1 MSQPLVSV
9 LVPIY
14 NVEKYIERCARSI
27 FEQAY
32 ENLEIIFVN
41 DCTPDNSVGVL
52 RKVLAEYP
60 NRIAQTQIINHE
72 KNLGLAGARLTGLK
86 TSTGKYIQNI
96 DSDDYIDKNM
106 ISDMVALAEQENAD
120 ITICDFMY
128 VYDSNTHFHKQVN
141 PPLDNL
147 ICLKKVLLGDV
158 HSSLWN
164 KLIKRNLF
172 VYNEIHSEIGL
183 NVRED
188 FSVMYKLLYKAERL
202 SYIPD
207 PLYFYSQE
215 NAGSYIRG
223 GYNRNSMVSS
233 ISLIENMQQFEL
245 VNNLPQD
252 IKQLFHFM
260 YTKLFCEYLLCS
272 PMLNNQREFY
282 NLVKEYGLRC
292 YLGNPMLPIYY
303 QAVGAFYKLR
313 LKAIAYVVRVCYQTA
328 HRVFMERKLIP
339 SLYQHRINKS

>member
-60 NRIAQTQIINHE
+60 NRIAQTQIINQE

-128 VYDSNTHFHKQVN
+128 VYTNKKEHIYVN
-141 PPLDNL
+141 PPLDPL
-147 ICLKKVLLGDV
+147 SCLECVLVGIV
-158 HSSLWN
+158 HSSVCN
-164 KLIKRNLF
+164 KLIRRDLF
-172 VYNEIHSEIGL
+172 INNRIHQFVGL
-183 NVRED
+183 DLRED
-188 FSVMYKLLYKAERL
+188 FSVLYKLVYYCKRIAYLPKAYYYYRQNASSMVNNYNEKSGKSGLLLIDDLSHFIEKERL
-202 SYIPD
+202 GEIDSR
-207 PLYFYSQE
+207 LKE
-215 NAGSYIRG
+215 
-223 GYNRNSMVSS
+223 MVNYKIVS
-233 ISLIENMQQFEL
+233 IL
-245 VNNLPQD
+245 
-252 IKQLFHFM
+252 
-260 YTKLFCEYLLCS
+260 CEYLLLSQERQYLQEYIELVRAFKLRYYCLNPIL
-272 PMLNNQREFY
+272 PMHYKLT
-282 NLVKEYGLRC
+282 G
-292 YLGNPMLPIYY
+292 I
-303 QAVGAFYKLR
+303 FYKIRLR
-313 LKAIAYVVRVCYQTA
+313 NLASVIRV
-328 HRVFMERKLIP
+328 
-339 SLYQHRINKS
+339 LYKNCK

>member
-128 VYDSNTHFHKQVN
+128 VYTNKKEHIYVN
-141 PPLDNL
+141 PPLDPL
-147 ICLKKVLLGDV
+147 SCLECVLVGIV
-158 HSSLWN
+158 HSSVCN
-164 KLIKRNLF
+164 KLIRRDLF
-172 VYNEIHSEIGL
+172 INNRIHQFVGL
-183 NVRED
+183 DLRED
-188 FSVMYKLLYKAERL
+188 FSVLYKLVYYCKRIAYLPKAYYYYRQNASSVVNNYNEKSGKSGLLLIDDLSHFIEKERL
-202 SYIPD
+202 GEIDSR
-207 PLYFYSQE
+207 LKE
-215 NAGSYIRG
+215 
-223 GYNRNSMVSS
+223 MVNYKIVS
-233 ISLIENMQQFEL
+233 IL
-245 VNNLPQD
+245 
-252 IKQLFHFM
+252 
-260 YTKLFCEYLLCS
+260 CEYLLLSQERQYLQEYIELVRAFKLRYYCLNPIL
-272 PMLNNQREFY
+272 PMHYKLT
-282 NLVKEYGLRC
+282 G
-292 YLGNPMLPIYY
+292 I
-303 QAVGAFYKLR
+303 FYKIRLR
-313 LKAIAYVVRVCYQTA
+313 NLASVIRV
-328 HRVFMERKLIP
+328 
-339 SLYQHRINKS
+339 LYKNCK

>member
-128 VYDSNTHFHKQVN
+128 VYTNKKEHIYVN
-141 PPLDNL
+141 PPLDPL
-147 ICLKKVLLGDV
+147 SCLECVLVGIV
-158 HSSLWN
+158 HSSVCN
-164 KLIKRNLF
+164 KLIRRDLF
-172 VYNEIHSEIGL
+172 INNRIHQFVGL
-183 NVRED
+183 DLRED
-188 FSVMYKLLYKAERL
+188 FSVLYKLVYYCKRIAYLPKAYYYYRQNASSMVNNYNEKSGKSGLLLIDDLNHFIEKERL
-202 SYIPD
+202 GEIDSR
-207 PLYFYSQE
+207 LKE
-215 NAGSYIRG
+215 
-223 GYNRNSMVSS
+223 MVNYKIVS
-233 ISLIENMQQFEL
+233 IL
-245 VNNLPQD
+245 
-252 IKQLFHFM
+252 
-260 YTKLFCEYLLCS
+260 CEYLLLSQERQYLQEYIELVRAFKLRYYCLNPIL
-272 PMLNNQREFY
+272 PMHYKLT
-282 NLVKEYGLRC
+282 G
-292 YLGNPMLPIYY
+292 I
-303 QAVGAFYKLR
+303 FYKIRLR
-313 LKAIAYVVRVCYQTA
+313 NLASVIRV
-328 HRVFMERKLIP
+328 
-339 SLYQHRINKS
+339 LYKNCK

>member
-128 VYDSNTHFHKQVN
+128 VYTNKKEHIYVN
-141 PPLDNL
+141 PPLDPL
-147 ICLKKVLLGDV
+147 SCLECVLVGIV
-158 HSSLWN
+158 HSSVCN
-164 KLIKRNLF
+164 KLIRRDLF
-172 VYNEIHSEIGL
+172 INNRIHQFVGL
-183 NVRED
+183 DLRED
-188 FSVMYKLLYKAERL
+188 FSVLYKLVYYCKRIAYLPKAYYYYRQNASSMVNNYNEKSGKSGLLLIDDLSHFIEKERL
-202 SYIPD
+202 GEIDSR
-207 PLYFYSQE
+207 LKE
-215 NAGSYIRG
+215 
-223 GYNRNSMVSS
+223 MVNYKIVS
-233 ISLIENMQQFEL
+233 IL
-245 VNNLPQD
+245 
-252 IKQLFHFM
+252 
-260 YTKLFCEYLLCS
+260 CEYLLLSQERQYLQEYIELVRAFKLRYYCLNPIL
-272 PMLNNQREFY
+272 PMHYKLT
-282 NLVKEYGLRC
+282 G
-292 YLGNPMLPIYY
+292 I
-303 QAVGAFYKLR
+303 FYKIRLR
-313 LKAIAYVVRVCYQTA
+313 NLASVIRV
-328 HRVFMERKLIP
+328 
-339 SLYQHRINKS
+339 LYKNCK

>member
-60 NRIAQTQIINHE
+60 KRIAQTQIINHE

-106 ISDMVALAEQENAD
+106 ISEMVALAEQEKAD

-128 VYDSNTHFHKQVN
+128 VYTNKKEHIYVN
-141 PPLDNL
+141 PPLDPL
-147 ICLKKVLLGDV
+147 SCLECVLVGIV
-158 HSSLWN
+158 HSSVCN
-164 KLIKRNLF
+164 KLIRRDLF
-172 VYNEIHSEIGL
+172 INNRIHQFVGL
-183 NVRED
+183 DLRED
-188 FSVMYKLLYKAERL
+188 FSVLYKLVYYCKRIAYLPKAYYYYRQNASSMVNNYNEKSGKSGLLLIDDLSHFIEKERL
-202 SYIPD
+202 GEIDSR
-207 PLYFYSQE
+207 LKE
-215 NAGSYIRG
+215 
-223 GYNRNSMVSS
+223 MVNYKIVS
-233 ISLIENMQQFEL
+233 IL
-245 VNNLPQD
+245 
-252 IKQLFHFM
+252 
-260 YTKLFCEYLLCS
+260 CEYLLLSQERQYLQEYIELVRAFKLRYYCLNPIL
-272 PMLNNQREFY
+272 PMHYKLT
-282 NLVKEYGLRC
+282 G
-292 YLGNPMLPIYY
+292 I
-303 QAVGAFYKLR
+303 FYKIRLR
-313 LKAIAYVVRVCYQTA
+313 NLASVIRV
-328 HRVFMERKLIP
+328 
-339 SLYQHRINKS
+339 LYKNCK

>member
-106 ISDMVALAEQENAD
+106 ISEMVALAEQEKAD

-128 VYDSNTHFHKQVN
+128 VYTNKKEHIYVN
-141 PPLDNL
+141 PPLDPL
-147 ICLKKVLLGDV
+147 SCLECVLVGIV
-158 HSSLWN
+158 HSSVCN
-164 KLIKRNLF
+164 KLIRRDLF
-172 VYNEIHSEIGL
+172 INNRIHQFVGL
-183 NVRED
+183 DLRED
-188 FSVMYKLLYKAERL
+188 FSVLYKLVYYCKRIAYLPKAYYYYRQNASSMVNNYNEKSGKSGLLLIDDLSHFIEKERL
-202 SYIPD
+202 GEIDSR
-207 PLYFYSQE
+207 LKE
-215 NAGSYIRG
+215 
-223 GYNRNSMVSS
+223 MVNYKIVS
-233 ISLIENMQQFEL
+233 IL
-245 VNNLPQD
+245 
-252 IKQLFHFM
+252 
-260 YTKLFCEYLLCS
+260 CEYLLLSQERQYLQEYIELVRAFKLRYYC
-272 PMLNNQREFY
+272 LN
-282 NLVKEYGLRC
+282 
-292 YLGNPMLPIYY
+292 PILPIHYKLT
-303 QAVGAFYKLR
+303 GIFYKIRLR
-313 LKAIAYVVRVCYQTA
+313 NLASVIRV
-328 HRVFMERKLIP
+328 
-339 SLYQHRINKS
+339 LYKNCK

>member
-128 VYDSNTHFHKQVN
+128 VYTNKKEHIYVN
-141 PPLDNL
+141 PPLDPL
-147 ICLKKVLLGDV
+147 SCLECVLVGFV
-158 HSSLWN
+158 HSSVCN
-164 KLIKRNLF
+164 KLIRRDLF
-172 VYNEIHSEIGL
+172 INNRIHQFVGL
-183 NVRED
+183 DLRED
-188 FSVMYKLLYKAERL
+188 FSVLYKLVYYCKRIAYLPKAYYYYRQNASSMVNNYNEKSGKSGLLLIDDLSHFIEKERL
-202 SYIPD
+202 GEIDSR
-207 PLYFYSQE
+207 LKE
-215 NAGSYIRG
+215 
-223 GYNRNSMVSS
+223 MVNYKIVS
-233 ISLIENMQQFEL
+233 IL
-245 VNNLPQD
+245 
-252 IKQLFHFM
+252 
-260 YTKLFCEYLLCS
+260 CEYLLLSQERQYLQEYIELVRAFKLRYYCLNPIL
-272 PMLNNQREFY
+272 PMHYKLT
-282 NLVKEYGLRC
+282 G
-292 YLGNPMLPIYY
+292 I
-303 QAVGAFYKLR
+303 FYKIRLR
-313 LKAIAYVVRVCYQTA
+313 NLASVIRV
-328 HRVFMERKLIP
+328 
-339 SLYQHRINKS
+339 LYKNCK

>member
-128 VYDSNTHFHKQVN
+128 VYTNKKEHIYVN
-141 PPLDNL
+141 PPLDPL
-147 ICLKKVLLGDV
+147 SCLECVLVGIV
-158 HSSLWN
+158 HSSVCN
-164 KLIKRNLF
+164 KLISRDLF
-172 VYNEIHSEIGL
+172 INNRIHQFVGL
-183 NVRED
+183 DLRED
-188 FSVMYKLLYKAERL
+188 FSVLYKLVYYCKRIAYLPKAYYYYRQNASSMVNNYNEKSGKSGLLLIDDLSHFIEKERL
-202 SYIPD
+202 GEIDSR
-207 PLYFYSQE
+207 LKE
-215 NAGSYIRG
+215 
-223 GYNRNSMVSS
+223 MVNYKIVS
-233 ISLIENMQQFEL
+233 IL
-245 VNNLPQD
+245 
-252 IKQLFHFM
+252 
-260 YTKLFCEYLLCS
+260 CEYLLLSQERQYLQEYIELVRAFKLRYYCLNPIL
-272 PMLNNQREFY
+272 PMHYKLT
-282 NLVKEYGLRC
+282 G
-292 YLGNPMLPIYY
+292 I
-303 QAVGAFYKLR
+303 FYKIRLR
-313 LKAIAYVVRVCYQTA
+313 NLASVIRV
-328 HRVFMERKLIP
+328 
-339 SLYQHRINKS
+339 LYKNCK

>member
-128 VYDSNTHFHKQVN
+128 VYTNKKEHIYVN
-141 PPLDNL
+141 PPLDPL
-147 ICLKKVLLGDV
+147 SCLECVLFGIV
-158 HSSLWN
+158 HSSVCN
-164 KLIKRNLF
+164 KLIRRDLF
-172 VYNEIHSEIGL
+172 INNRIHQFVGL
-183 NVRED
+183 DLRED
-188 FSVMYKLLYKAERL
+188 FSVLYKLVYYCKRIAYLPKAYYYYRQNASSMVNNYNEKSGKSGLLLIDDLSHFIEKERL
-202 SYIPD
+202 GEIDSR
-207 PLYFYSQE
+207 LKE
-215 NAGSYIRG
+215 
-223 GYNRNSMVSS
+223 MVNYKIVS
-233 ISLIENMQQFEL
+233 IL
-245 VNNLPQD
+245 
-252 IKQLFHFM
+252 
-260 YTKLFCEYLLCS
+260 CEYLLLSQERQYLQEYIELVRAFKLRYYCLNPIL
-272 PMLNNQREFY
+272 PMHYKLT
-282 NLVKEYGLRC
+282 G
-292 YLGNPMLPIYY
+292 I
-303 QAVGAFYKLR
+303 FYKIRLR
-313 LKAIAYVVRVCYQTA
+313 NLASVIRV
-328 HRVFMERKLIP
+328 
-339 SLYQHRINKS
+339 LYKNCK

>member
-128 VYDSNTHFHKQVN
+128 VYTNKKEHIYVN
-141 PPLDNL
+141 PPLDPL
-147 ICLKKVLLGDV
+147 SCLECVLVGIV
-158 HSSLWN
+158 HSSVCN
-164 KLIKRNLF
+164 KLIRRDLF
-172 VYNEIHSEIGL
+172 INNRIHQFVGL
-183 NVRED
+183 DLRED
-188 FSVMYKLLYKAERL
+188 FSVLYKLVYYCKRIAYLPKAYYYYRQNASSMVNNYNEKSGKSGLLLIDDLSHFIEKERL
-202 SYIPD
+202 GEIDSRLKEIVNYKI
-207 PLYFYSQE
+207 
-215 NAGSYIRG
+215 
-223 GYNRNSMVSS
+223 VS
-233 ISLIENMQQFEL
+233 IL
-245 VNNLPQD
+245 
-252 IKQLFHFM
+252 
-260 YTKLFCEYLLCS
+260 CEYLLLSQERQYLQEYIELVRAFKLRYYCLNPIL
-272 PMLNNQREFY
+272 PMHYKLT
-282 NLVKEYGLRC
+282 G
-292 YLGNPMLPIYY
+292 I
-303 QAVGAFYKLR
+303 FYKIRLR
-313 LKAIAYVVRVCYQTA
+313 NLASVIRV
-328 HRVFMERKLIP
+328 
-339 SLYQHRINKS
+339 LYKNCK

>member
-60 NRIAQTQIINHE
+60 KRIAQTQIINHE

-106 ISDMVALAEQENAD
+106 ISEMVALAEQEKAD

-128 VYDSNTHFHKQVN
+128 VYTNKKEHIYVN
-141 PPLDNL
+141 PPLDPL
-147 ICLKKVLLGDV
+147 SCLECVLVGIV
-158 HSSLWN
+158 HSSVCN
-164 KLIKRNLF
+164 KLIRRDLF
-172 VYNEIHSEIGL
+172 INNRIHQFVGL
-183 NVRED
+183 DLRED
-188 FSVMYKLLYKAERL
+188 FSVLYKLLYYCKRIAYLPKAYYYYRQNASSMVNNYNEKSGKSGLLLIDDLSHFIEKERL
-202 SYIPD
+202 GEIDSR
-207 PLYFYSQE
+207 LKE
-215 NAGSYIRG
+215 
-223 GYNRNSMVSS
+223 MVNYKIVS
-233 ISLIENMQQFEL
+233 IL
-245 VNNLPQD
+245 
-252 IKQLFHFM
+252 
-260 YTKLFCEYLLCS
+260 CEYLLLSQERQYLQEYIELVRAFKLRYYCLNPIL
-272 PMLNNQREFY
+272 PMHYKLT
-282 NLVKEYGLRC
+282 G
-292 YLGNPMLPIYY
+292 I
-303 QAVGAFYKLR
+303 FYKIRLR
-313 LKAIAYVVRVCYQTA
+313 NLASVIRV
-328 HRVFMERKLIP
+328 
-339 SLYQHRINKS
+339 LYKNCK

>member
-14 NVEKYIERCARSI
+14 NAEKYIERCARSI

-60 NRIAQTQIINHE
+60 NRIAQTQIINQE

-128 VYDSNTHFHKQVN
+128 VYTNKKEHIYVN
-141 PPLDNL
+141 PPLDPL
-147 ICLKKVLLGDV
+147 SCLECVLVGIV
-158 HSSLWN
+158 HSSVCN
-164 KLIKRNLF
+164 KLIRRDLF
-172 VYNEIHSEIGL
+172 INNRIHQFVGL
-183 NVRED
+183 DLRED
-188 FSVMYKLLYKAERL
+188 FSVLYKLVYYCKRIAYLPKAYYYYRQNASSMVNNYNEKSGKSGLLLIDDLSHFIEKERL
-202 SYIPD
+202 GEIDSR
-207 PLYFYSQE
+207 LKE
-215 NAGSYIRG
+215 
-223 GYNRNSMVSS
+223 MVNYKIVS
-233 ISLIENMQQFEL
+233 IL
-245 VNNLPQD
+245 
-252 IKQLFHFM
+252 
-260 YTKLFCEYLLCS
+260 CEYLLLSQERQYLQEYIELVRAFKLRYYCLNPIL
-272 PMLNNQREFY
+272 PMHYKLT
-282 NLVKEYGLRC
+282 G
-292 YLGNPMLPIYY
+292 I
-303 QAVGAFYKLR
+303 FYKIRLR
-313 LKAIAYVVRVCYQTA
+313 NLASVIRV
-328 HRVFMERKLIP
+328 
-339 SLYQHRINKS
+339 LYKNCK

>member
-128 VYDSNTHFHKQVN
+128 VYTNKKEHIYVN
-141 PPLDNL
+141 PPLDPL
-147 ICLKKVLLGDV
+147 SCLECVLVGIV
-158 HSSLWN
+158 HSSVCN
-164 KLIKRNLF
+164 KLIRRDLF
-172 VYNEIHSEIGL
+172 INNRIHQFVGL
-183 NVRED
+183 DLRED
-188 FSVMYKLLYKAERL
+188 FSVLYKLVYYCKRIAYLPKAYYYYR
-202 SYIPD
+202 
-207 PLYFYSQE
+207 Q
-215 NAGSYIRG
+215 NAS
-223 GYNRNSMVSS
+223 SMV
-233 ISLIENMQQFEL
+233 
-245 VNNLPQD
+245 NNYGD
-252 IKQLFHFM
+252 
-260 YTKLFCEYLLCS
+260 YLRQY
-272 PMLNNQREFY
+272 P
-282 NLVKEYGLRC
+282 
-292 YLGNPMLPIYY
+292 
-303 QAVGAFYKLR
+303 
-313 LKAIAYVVRVCYQTA
+313 
-328 HRVFMERKLIP
+328 
-339 SLYQHRINKS
+339 

>member
-60 NRIAQTQIINHE
+60 KRIAQTQIINHE

-128 VYDSNTHFHKQVN
+128 VYTNKKEHIYVN
-141 PPLDNL
+141 PPLDL
-147 ICLKKVLLGDV
+147 LSCLECVLVGIV
-158 HSSLWN
+158 HSSVCN
-164 KLIKRNLF
+164 KLIRRDLF
-172 VYNEIHSEIGL
+172 INNRIHQIVGL
-183 NVRED
+183 DLRED
-188 FSVMYKLLYKAERL
+188 FSVLYKLVYYCKRIAYLPKAYYYYRQNASSMVNNYNEKSGKSGLLLIDDLSHFIEKERL
-202 SYIPD
+202 GEIDSR
-207 PLYFYSQE
+207 LKE
-215 NAGSYIRG
+215 
-223 GYNRNSMVSS
+223 MVNYKIVS
-233 ISLIENMQQFEL
+233 IL
-245 VNNLPQD
+245 
-252 IKQLFHFM
+252 
-260 YTKLFCEYLLCS
+260 CEYLLLSQERQYLQEYIELVRAFKLRYYCLNPIL
-272 PMLNNQREFY
+272 PMHYKLT
-282 NLVKEYGLRC
+282 G
-292 YLGNPMLPIYY
+292 I
-303 QAVGAFYKLR
+303 FYKIRLR
-313 LKAIAYVVRVCYQTA
+313 NLASVIRV
-328 HRVFMERKLIP
+328 
-339 SLYQHRINKS
+339 LYKNCK

>member
-106 ISDMVALAEQENAD
+106 ISEMVALAEQEKAD

-128 VYDSNTHFHKQVN
+128 VYTNKKEHIYVN
-141 PPLDNL
+141 PPLDPL
-147 ICLKKVLLGDV
+147 SCLECVLVGIV
-158 HSSLWN
+158 HSSVCN
-164 KLIKRNLF
+164 KLIRRDLF
-172 VYNEIHSEIGL
+172 INNRIHQFVGL
-183 NVRED
+183 DLRED
-188 FSVMYKLLYKAERL
+188 FSVLYKLVYYCKRIAYLPKAYYYYRQNASSMVNNYNEKAGKSGLLLIDDLSHFIEKERL
-202 SYIPD
+202 GEIDSR
-207 PLYFYSQE
+207 LKE
-215 NAGSYIRG
+215 
-223 GYNRNSMVSS
+223 MVNYKIVS
-233 ISLIENMQQFEL
+233 IL
-245 VNNLPQD
+245 
-252 IKQLFHFM
+252 
-260 YTKLFCEYLLCS
+260 CEYLLLSQERQYLQEYIELVRAFKLRYYCLNPIL
-272 PMLNNQREFY
+272 PMHYKLT
-282 NLVKEYGLRC
+282 G
-292 YLGNPMLPIYY
+292 I
-303 QAVGAFYKLR
+303 FYKIRLR
-313 LKAIAYVVRVCYQTA
+313 NLASVIGV
-328 HRVFMERKLIP
+328 
-339 SLYQHRINKS
+339 LYKNCK

>member
-106 ISDMVALAEQENAD
+106 ISEMVALAEQENAD

-128 VYDSNTHFHKQVN
+128 VYTNKKEHIYVN
-141 PPLDNL
+141 PPLDPL
-147 ICLKKVLLGDV
+147 SCLECVLVGIV
-158 HSSLWN
+158 HSSVCN
-164 KLIKRNLF
+164 KLIRRDLF
-172 VYNEIHSEIGL
+172 INNRIHQFVGL
-183 NVRED
+183 DLRED
-188 FSVMYKLLYKAERL
+188 FSVLYKLVYYCKRIAYLPKAYYYYYRQNASSMVNNYNEKSGKSGLLLIDDLSHFIEKERL
-202 SYIPD
+202 GEIDSR
-207 PLYFYSQE
+207 LKE
-215 NAGSYIRG
+215 
-223 GYNRNSMVSS
+223 MVNYKIVS
-233 ISLIENMQQFEL
+233 IL
-245 VNNLPQD
+245 
-252 IKQLFHFM
+252 
-260 YTKLFCEYLLCS
+260 CEYLLLSQERQYLQEYIELVRAFKLRYYCLNPIL
-272 PMLNNQREFY
+272 PMHYKLT
-282 NLVKEYGLRC
+282 G
-292 YLGNPMLPIYY
+292 I
-303 QAVGAFYKLR
+303 FYKIRLR
-313 LKAIAYVVRVCYQTA
+313 NLASVIRV
-328 HRVFMERKLIP
+328 
-339 SLYQHRINKS
+339 LYKNCK

>member
-128 VYDSNTHFHKQVN
+128 VYTNKKEHIYVN
-141 PPLDNL
+141 PPLDPL
-147 ICLKKVLLGDV
+147 SCLECVLVGIV
-158 HSSLWN
+158 HSSVCN
-164 KLIKRNLF
+164 KLIRRDLF
-172 VYNEIHSEIGL
+172 INNRIHQFVGL
-183 NVRED
+183 DLRED
-188 FSVMYKLLYKAERL
+188 FSVLYKLLYYCKRIAYLPKAYYYYRQNASSMVNNYNEKSGKSGLLLIDDLSHFIEKERL
-202 SYIPD
+202 GEIDSR
-207 PLYFYSQE
+207 LKE
-215 NAGSYIRG
+215 
-223 GYNRNSMVSS
+223 MVNYKIVS
-233 ISLIENMQQFEL
+233 IL
-245 VNNLPQD
+245 
-252 IKQLFHFM
+252 
-260 YTKLFCEYLLCS
+260 CEYLLLSQERQYLQEYIELVRAFKLRYYCLNPIL
-272 PMLNNQREFY
+272 PMHYKLT
-282 NLVKEYGLRC
+282 G
-292 YLGNPMLPIYY
+292 I
-303 QAVGAFYKLR
+303 FYKIRLR
-313 LKAIAYVVRVCYQTA
+313 NLASVIRV
-328 HRVFMERKLIP
+328 
-339 SLYQHRINKS
+339 LYKNCK

>member
-128 VYDSNTHFHKQVN
+128 VYTNKKEHIYVN
-141 PPLDNL
+141 PPLDPL
-147 ICLKKVLLGDV
+147 SCLECVLVGIV
-158 HSSLWN
+158 HSSVCN
-164 KLIKRNLF
+164 KLIRRDLF
-172 VYNEIHSEIGL
+172 INNRIHQFVGL
-183 NVRED
+183 DLRED
-188 FSVMYKLLYKAERL
+188 FSVLYKLVYYCKRIAYLPKAYYYYR
-202 SYIPD
+202 
-207 PLYFYSQE
+207 Q
-215 NAGSYIRG
+215 NAS
-223 GYNRNSMVSS
+223 SMVNNYNEKSGKSGLLLIDDLSHFIEKDRLGEIDSRLKEMVNYKIVS
-233 ISLIENMQQFEL
+233 IL
-245 VNNLPQD
+245 
-252 IKQLFHFM
+252 
-260 YTKLFCEYLLCS
+260 CEYLLLSQERQYLQEYIELVRAFKLRYYCLNPIL
-272 PMLNNQREFY
+272 PMHYKLT
-282 NLVKEYGLRC
+282 G
-292 YLGNPMLPIYY
+292 I
-303 QAVGAFYKLR
+303 FYKIRLR
-313 LKAIAYVVRVCYQTA
+313 NLASVIRV
-328 HRVFMERKLIP
+328 
-339 SLYQHRINKS
+339 LYKNCK

>member
-128 VYDSNTHFHKQVN
+128 VYTNKKEHIYVN
-141 PPLDNL
+141 PPLDPL
-147 ICLKKVLLGDV
+147 SCLECVLVGIV
-158 HSSLWN
+158 HSSVCN
-164 KLIKRNLF
+164 KLIRRDLF
-172 VYNEIHSEIGL
+172 INNRIHQFVGL
-183 NVRED
+183 DLRED
-188 FSVMYKLLYKAERL
+188 FSVLYKLVYYCKRIAYLPKAYYYYRQNASSMVNNYNEKSGKSGLLLIDDLSHFIEKERL
-202 SYIPD
+202 GEIDSR
-207 PLYFYSQE
+207 LKE
-215 NAGSYIRG
+215 
-223 GYNRNSMVSS
+223 MVNYMIVS
-233 ISLIENMQQFEL
+233 IL
-245 VNNLPQD
+245 
-252 IKQLFHFM
+252 
-260 YTKLFCEYLLCS
+260 CEYLLLSQERQYLQEYIELVRAFKLRYYCLNPIL
-272 PMLNNQREFY
+272 PMHYKLT
-282 NLVKEYGLRC
+282 G
-292 YLGNPMLPIYY
+292 I
-303 QAVGAFYKLR
+303 FYKIRLR
-313 LKAIAYVVRVCYQTA
+313 NLASVIRV
-328 HRVFMERKLIP
+328 
-339 SLYQHRINKS
+339 LYKNCK

>member
-60 NRIAQTQIINHE
+60 KRIAQTQIINHE

-86 TSTGKYIQNI
+86 ASTGKYIQNI

-128 VYDSNTHFHKQVN
+128 VYTNKKEHIYVN
-141 PPLDNL
+141 PPLDPL
-147 ICLKKVLLGDV
+147 SCLECVLVGIV
-158 HSSLWN
+158 HSSVCN
-164 KLIKRNLF
+164 KLIRRDLF
-172 VYNEIHSEIGL
+172 INNRIHQFVGL
-183 NVRED
+183 DLRED
-188 FSVMYKLLYKAERL
+188 FSVLYKLVYYCKRIAYLPKAYYYYRQNASSMVNNYNEKSGKSGLLLIDDLSHFIEKERL
-202 SYIPD
+202 GEIDSR
-207 PLYFYSQE
+207 LKE
-215 NAGSYIRG
+215 
-223 GYNRNSMVSS
+223 MVNYKIVS
-233 ISLIENMQQFEL
+233 IL
-245 VNNLPQD
+245 
-252 IKQLFHFM
+252 
-260 YTKLFCEYLLCS
+260 CEYLLLSQERQYLQEYIELVRAFKLRYYCLNPIL
-272 PMLNNQREFY
+272 PMHYKLT
-282 NLVKEYGLRC
+282 G
-292 YLGNPMLPIYY
+292 I
-303 QAVGAFYKLR
+303 FYKIRLR
-313 LKAIAYVVRVCYQTA
+313 NLASVIRV
-328 HRVFMERKLIP
+328 
-339 SLYQHRINKS
+339 LYKNCK

>member
-106 ISDMVALAEQENAD
+106 ISEMVALAEQEKAD

-128 VYDSNTHFHKQVN
+128 VYTNKKEHIYVN
-141 PPLDNL
+141 PPLDPL
-147 ICLKKVLLGDV
+147 SCLECVLVGIV
-158 HSSLWN
+158 HSSVCN
-164 KLIKRNLF
+164 KLIRRDLF
-172 VYNEIHSEIGL
+172 INNRIHQFVGL
-183 NVRED
+183 DLRED
-188 FSVMYKLLYKAERL
+188 FSVLYKLLYYCKRIAYLPKAYYYYRQNASSMVNNYNEKSGKSGLLLIDDLSHFIEKERL
-202 SYIPD
+202 GEIDSR
-207 PLYFYSQE
+207 LKE
-215 NAGSYIRG
+215 
-223 GYNRNSMVSS
+223 MVNYKIVS
-233 ISLIENMQQFEL
+233 IL
-245 VNNLPQD
+245 
-252 IKQLFHFM
+252 
-260 YTKLFCEYLLCS
+260 CEYLLLSQERQYLQEYIELVRAFKLRYYCLNPIL
-272 PMLNNQREFY
+272 PMHYKLT
-282 NLVKEYGLRC
+282 G
-292 YLGNPMLPIYY
+292 I
-303 QAVGAFYKLR
+303 FYKIRLR
-313 LKAIAYVVRVCYQTA
+313 NLASVIRV
-328 HRVFMERKLIP
+328 
-339 SLYQHRINKS
+339 LYKNCK

>member
-106 ISDMVALAEQENAD
+106 ISEMVALAEQEKAD

-128 VYDSNTHFHKQVN
+128 VYTNKKEHIYVN
-141 PPLDNL
+141 PPLDPL
-147 ICLKKVLLGDV
+147 SCLECVLVGIV
-158 HSSLWN
+158 HSSVCN
-164 KLIKRNLF
+164 KLIRRDLF
-172 VYNEIHSEIGL
+172 INNRIHQFVGL
-183 NVRED
+183 DLRED
-188 FSVMYKLLYKAERL
+188 FSVLYKLVYYCKRIAYLPKAYYYYRQNASSVVNNYNEKSGKSGLLLIDDLSHFIEKERL
-202 SYIPD
+202 GEIDSR
-207 PLYFYSQE
+207 LKE
-215 NAGSYIRG
+215 
-223 GYNRNSMVSS
+223 MVNYKIVS
-233 ISLIENMQQFEL
+233 IL
-245 VNNLPQD
+245 
-252 IKQLFHFM
+252 
-260 YTKLFCEYLLCS
+260 CEYLLLSQERQYLQEYIELVRAFKLRYYCLNPIL
-272 PMLNNQREFY
+272 PMHYKLT
-282 NLVKEYGLRC
+282 G
-292 YLGNPMLPIYY
+292 I
-303 QAVGAFYKLR
+303 FYKIRLR
-313 LKAIAYVVRVCYQTA
+313 NLASVIRV
-328 HRVFMERKLIP
+328 
-339 SLYQHRINKS
+339 LYKNCK

>member
-60 NRIAQTQIINHE
+60 NRIAQTQIINQE

-106 ISDMVALAEQENAD
+106 ISEMVALAEQENAD

-128 VYDSNTHFHKQVN
+128 VYTNKKEHIYVN
-141 PPLDNL
+141 PPLDPL
-147 ICLKKVLLGDV
+147 SCLECVLVGIV
-158 HSSLWN
+158 HSSVCN
-164 KLIKRNLF
+164 KLIRRDLF
-172 VYNEIHSEIGL
+172 INNRIHQFVGL
-183 NVRED
+183 DLRED
-188 FSVMYKLLYKAERL
+188 FSVLYKLVYYCKRIAYLPKAYYYYRQNASSMVNNYNEKSGKSGLLLIDDLSHFIEKERL
-202 SYIPD
+202 GEIDSR
-207 PLYFYSQE
+207 LKE
-215 NAGSYIRG
+215 
-223 GYNRNSMVSS
+223 MVNYKIVS
-233 ISLIENMQQFEL
+233 IL
-245 VNNLPQD
+245 
-252 IKQLFHFM
+252 
-260 YTKLFCEYLLCS
+260 CEYLLLSQERQYLQEYIELVRAFKLRYYCLNPIL
-272 PMLNNQREFY
+272 PMHYKLT
-282 NLVKEYGLRC
+282 G
-292 YLGNPMLPIYY
+292 I
-303 QAVGAFYKLR
+303 FYKIRLR
-313 LKAIAYVVRVCYQTA
+313 NLASVIRV
-328 HRVFMERKLIP
+328 
-339 SLYQHRINKS
+339 LYKNCK

>member
-60 NRIAQTQIINHE
+60 KRIAQTQIINHE

-128 VYDSNTHFHKQVN
+128 VYTNKKEHIYVN
-141 PPLDNL
+141 PPLDPL
-147 ICLKKVLLGDV
+147 SCLECVLVGIV
-158 HSSLWN
+158 HSSVCN
-164 KLIKRNLF
+164 KLIRRDLF
-172 VYNEIHSEIGL
+172 INNRIHQFVGL
-183 NVRED
+183 DLRED
-188 FSVMYKLLYKAERL
+188 FSVLYKLVYYCKRIAYLPKAYYYYRQNASSMVNNYNEKSGKSGLLLIDDLSHFIEKERL
-202 SYIPD
+202 GEIDSR
-207 PLYFYSQE
+207 LKE
-215 NAGSYIRG
+215 
-223 GYNRNSMVSS
+223 MVNYKIVS
-233 ISLIENMQQFEL
+233 IL
-245 VNNLPQD
+245 
-252 IKQLFHFM
+252 
-260 YTKLFCEYLLCS
+260 CEYLLLSQERQYLQEYIELVRAFKLRYYCLNPIL
-272 PMLNNQREFY
+272 PMHYKLT
-282 NLVKEYGLRC
+282 G
-292 YLGNPMLPIYY
+292 I
-303 QAVGAFYKLR
+303 FYKIRLR
-313 LKAIAYVVRVCYQTA
+313 NLASVIRV
-328 HRVFMERKLIP
+328 
-339 SLYQHRINKS
+339 LYKNCK

>member
-106 ISDMVALAEQENAD
+106 ISEMVALAEQENAD

-128 VYDSNTHFHKQVN
+128 VYTNKKEHIYVN
-141 PPLDNL
+141 PPLDPL
-147 ICLKKVLLGDV
+147 SCLECVLVGIV
-158 HSSLWN
+158 HSSVCN
-164 KLIKRNLF
+164 KLIRRDLF
-172 VYNEIHSEIGL
+172 INNRIHQFVGL
-183 NVRED
+183 DLRED
-188 FSVMYKLLYKAERL
+188 FSVLYKLLYYCKRIAYLPKAYYYYRQNASSMVNNYNEKSGKSGLLLIDDLSHFIEKERL
-202 SYIPD
+202 GEIDSR
-207 PLYFYSQE
+207 LKE
-215 NAGSYIRG
+215 
-223 GYNRNSMVSS
+223 MVNYKIVS
-233 ISLIENMQQFEL
+233 IL
-245 VNNLPQD
+245 
-252 IKQLFHFM
+252 
-260 YTKLFCEYLLCS
+260 CEYLLLSQERQYLQEYIELVRAFKLRYYCLNPIL
-272 PMLNNQREFY
+272 PMHYKLT
-282 NLVKEYGLRC
+282 G
-292 YLGNPMLPIYY
+292 I
-303 QAVGAFYKLR
+303 FYKIRLR
-313 LKAIAYVVRVCYQTA
+313 NLASVIRV
-328 HRVFMERKLIP
+328 
-339 SLYQHRINKS
+339 LYKNCK

>member
-128 VYDSNTHFHKQVN
+128 VYTNKKEHIYVN
-141 PPLDNL
+141 PPLDPL
-147 ICLKKVLLGDV
+147 SCLECVLVGIV
-158 HSSLWN
+158 HSSVCN
-164 KLIKRNLF
+164 KLIRRDLF
-172 VYNEIHSEIGL
+172 LNNRIHQFVGL
-183 NVRED
+183 DLRED
-188 FSVMYKLLYKAERL
+188 FSVLYKLVYYCKRIAYLPKAYYYYRQNASSMVNNYNEKSGKSGLLLIDDLSHFIEKERL
-202 SYIPD
+202 GEIDSRLKEIVNYKI
-207 PLYFYSQE
+207 
-215 NAGSYIRG
+215 
-223 GYNRNSMVSS
+223 VS
-233 ISLIENMQQFEL
+233 IL
-245 VNNLPQD
+245 
-252 IKQLFHFM
+252 
-260 YTKLFCEYLLCS
+260 CEYLLLSQERQYLQEYIELVRAFKLRYYCLNPIL
-272 PMLNNQREFY
+272 PMHYKLT
-282 NLVKEYGLRC
+282 G
-292 YLGNPMLPIYY
+292 I
-303 QAVGAFYKLR
+303 FYKIRLR
-313 LKAIAYVVRVCYQTA
+313 NLASVIRV
-328 HRVFMERKLIP
+328 
-339 SLYQHRINKS
+339 LYKNCK

>member
-106 ISDMVALAEQENAD
+106 ISEMVALAEQEKAG

-128 VYDSNTHFHKQVN
+128 VYTNKKEHIYVN
-141 PPLDNL
+141 PPLDPL
-147 ICLKKVLLGDV
+147 SCLECVLVGIV
-158 HSSLWN
+158 HSSVCN
-164 KLIKRNLF
+164 KLIRRDLF
-172 VYNEIHSEIGL
+172 INNRIHQFVGL
-183 NVRED
+183 DLRED
-188 FSVMYKLLYKAERL
+188 FSVLYKLVYYCKRIAYLPKAYYYYRQNASSMVNNYNEKSGKSGLLLIDDLSHFIEKERL
-202 SYIPD
+202 GEIDSR
-207 PLYFYSQE
+207 LKE
-215 NAGSYIRG
+215 
-223 GYNRNSMVSS
+223 MVNYKIVS
-233 ISLIENMQQFEL
+233 IL
-245 VNNLPQD
+245 
-252 IKQLFHFM
+252 
-260 YTKLFCEYLLCS
+260 CEYLLLSQERQYLQEYIELVRAFKLRYYCLNPIL
-272 PMLNNQREFY
+272 PMHYKLT
-282 NLVKEYGLRC
+282 G
-292 YLGNPMLPIYY
+292 I
-303 QAVGAFYKLR
+303 FYKIRLR
-313 LKAIAYVVRVCYQTA
+313 NLASVIRV
-328 HRVFMERKLIP
+328 
-339 SLYQHRINKS
+339 LYKNCK

>member
-106 ISDMVALAEQENAD
+106 ISEMVALAEQEKAD

-128 VYDSNTHFHKQVN
+128 VYTNKKEHIYVN
-141 PPLDNL
+141 PPLDPL
-147 ICLKKVLLGDV
+147 SCLECVLVGIV
-158 HSSLWN
+158 HSSVCN
-164 KLIKRNLF
+164 NLF
-172 VYNEIHSEIGL
+172 INNRIHQFVGL
-183 NVRED
+183 DLRED
-188 FSVMYKLLYKAERL
+188 FSVLYKLVYYCKRIAYLPKAYYYYYRQNASSMVNNYNEKSGKSGLLLIDDLSHFIEKERL
-202 SYIPD
+202 GEIDSR
-207 PLYFYSQE
+207 LKE
-215 NAGSYIRG
+215 
-223 GYNRNSMVSS
+223 MVNYKIVS
-233 ISLIENMQQFEL
+233 IL
-245 VNNLPQD
+245 
-252 IKQLFHFM
+252 
-260 YTKLFCEYLLCS
+260 CEYLLLSQERQYLQEYIELVRAFKLRYYCLNPIL
-272 PMLNNQREFY
+272 PMHYKLT
-282 NLVKEYGLRC
+282 G
-292 YLGNPMLPIYY
+292 I
-303 QAVGAFYKLR
+303 FYKIRLR
-313 LKAIAYVVRVCYQTA
+313 NLASVIRV
-328 HRVFMERKLIP
+328 
-339 SLYQHRINKS
+339 LYKNCK

>member
-128 VYDSNTHFHKQVN
+128 VYTNKKEHIYVN
-141 PPLDNL
+141 PPLDPL
-147 ICLKKVLLGDV
+147 SCLECVLVGIV
-158 HSSLWN
+158 HSSVCN
-164 KLIKRNLF
+164 KLIRRDLF
-172 VYNEIHSEIGL
+172 INNRIHQFVGL
-183 NVRED
+183 DLRED
-188 FSVMYKLLYKAERL
+188 FSVLYKLVYYCKRIAYLPKAYYYYRQNASSMVNNYNEKSGKSGLLLIDDLSHFIEKERL
-202 SYIPD
+202 GEIDSR
-207 PLYFYSQE
+207 LKE
-215 NAGSYIRG
+215 
-223 GYNRNSMVSS
+223 MVNYKIVS
-233 ISLIENMQQFEL
+233 IL
-245 VNNLPQD
+245 
-252 IKQLFHFM
+252 
-260 YTKLFCEYLLCS
+260 CEYLLLSQERQYLQEYIELVRAFKLRYYCLNPIL
-272 PMLNNQREFY
+272 PMHYKLT
-282 NLVKEYGLRC
+282 G
-292 YLGNPMLPIYY
+292 I
-303 QAVGAFYKLR
+303 FYKIRLR
-313 LKAIAYVVRVCYQTA
+313 NLDSVIRV
-328 HRVFMERKLIP
+328 
-339 SLYQHRINKS
+339 LYKNCK

>member
-14 NVEKYIERCARSI
+14 NAEKYIERCARSI

-106 ISDMVALAEQENAD
+106 ISEMVALAEQEKAD

-128 VYDSNTHFHKQVN
+128 VYTNKKEHIYVN
-141 PPLDNL
+141 PPLDPL
-147 ICLKKVLLGDV
+147 SCLECVLVGIV
-158 HSSLWN
+158 HSSVCN
-164 KLIKRNLF
+164 KLIRRDLF
-172 VYNEIHSEIGL
+172 INNRIHQFVGL
-183 NVRED
+183 DLRED
-188 FSVMYKLLYKAERL
+188 FSVLYKLVYYCKRIAYLPKAYYYYRQNASSMVNNYNEKSGKSGLLLIDDLSHFIEKERL
-202 SYIPD
+202 GEIDSR
-207 PLYFYSQE
+207 LKE
-215 NAGSYIRG
+215 
-223 GYNRNSMVSS
+223 MVNYKIVS
-233 ISLIENMQQFEL
+233 IL
-245 VNNLPQD
+245 
-252 IKQLFHFM
+252 
-260 YTKLFCEYLLCS
+260 CEYLLLSQERQYLQEYIELVRAFKLRYYCLNPIL
-272 PMLNNQREFY
+272 PMHYKLT
-282 NLVKEYGLRC
+282 G
-292 YLGNPMLPIYY
+292 I
-303 QAVGAFYKLR
+303 FYKIRLR
-313 LKAIAYVVRVCYQTA
+313 NLASVIRV
-328 HRVFMERKLIP
+328 
-339 SLYQHRINKS
+339 LYKNCK

>member
-60 NRIAQTQIINHE
+60 NRIAQTQIINQE

-106 ISDMVALAEQENAD
+106 ISEMVALAEQEKAD

-128 VYDSNTHFHKQVN
+128 VYTNKKEHIYVN
-141 PPLDNL
+141 PPLDPL
-147 ICLKKVLLGDV
+147 RCMESVLVGIV
-158 HSSLWN
+158 HSSVCN
-164 KLIKRNLF
+164 KLIRRDLF
-172 VYNEIHSEIGL
+172 INNRIHQFVGL
-183 NVRED
+183 DLRED
-188 FSVMYKLLYKAERL
+188 FSVLYKLVYYCKRIAYLPKAYYYYRQNASSMVNNYNEKSGKSGLLLIDDLSHFIEKERL
-202 SYIPD
+202 GEIDSR
-207 PLYFYSQE
+207 LKE
-215 NAGSYIRG
+215 
-223 GYNRNSMVSS
+223 MVNYKIVS
-233 ISLIENMQQFEL
+233 IL
-245 VNNLPQD
+245 
-252 IKQLFHFM
+252 
-260 YTKLFCEYLLCS
+260 CEYLLLSQERQYLQEYIELVRAFKLRYYCLNPIL
-272 PMLNNQREFY
+272 PMHYKLT
-282 NLVKEYGLRC
+282 G
-292 YLGNPMLPIYY
+292 I
-303 QAVGAFYKLR
+303 FYKIRLR
-313 LKAIAYVVRVCYQTA
+313 NLASVIRV
-328 HRVFMERKLIP
+328 
-339 SLYQHRINKS
+339 LYKNCK

>member
-128 VYDSNTHFHKQVN
+128 VYTNKKEHIYVN
-141 PPLDNL
+141 PPLDPL
-147 ICLKKVLLGDV
+147 SCLECVLVGIV
-158 HSSLWN
+158 HSSVCN
-164 KLIKRNLF
+164 KLIRRDLF
-172 VYNEIHSEIGL
+172 INNRIHQFVGL
-183 NVRED
+183 DLRED
-188 FSVMYKLLYKAERL
+188 FSVLYKLVYYCKRIAYLPKAYYYYRQNALSMVNNYNEKSGKSGLLLIDDLSHFIEKERL
-202 SYIPD
+202 GEIDSR
-207 PLYFYSQE
+207 LKE
-215 NAGSYIRG
+215 
-223 GYNRNSMVSS
+223 MVNYKIVS
-233 ISLIENMQQFEL
+233 IL
-245 VNNLPQD
+245 
-252 IKQLFHFM
+252 
-260 YTKLFCEYLLCS
+260 CEYLLLSQERQYLQEYIELVRAFKLRYYCLNPIL
-272 PMLNNQREFY
+272 PMHYKLT
-282 NLVKEYGLRC
+282 G
-292 YLGNPMLPIYY
+292 I
-303 QAVGAFYKLR
+303 FYKIRLR
-313 LKAIAYVVRVCYQTA
+313 NLASVIRV
-328 HRVFMERKLIP
+328 
-339 SLYQHRINKS
+339 LYKNCK

>member
-106 ISDMVALAEQENAD
+106 ISEMVALAERENAD

-128 VYDSNTHFHKQVN
+128 VYTNKKEHIYVN
-141 PPLDNL
+141 PPLDPL
-147 ICLKKVLLGDV
+147 RCLESVLVGIV
-158 HSSLWN
+158 HSSVCN
-164 KLIKRNLF
+164 KLISRDLYVGNNI
-172 VYNEIHSEIGL
+172 YPIIGL
-183 NVRED
+183 NMLED
-188 FSVMYKLLYKAERL
+188 LSVMFRLLYFAKKIAYTSSPFYNYNLTNVQSYTSNVYSVKNQENMLQLARLCHEFKLQHYCPDELKKAFDSQAVWTYCSIALCGDTEYLYKERLLFKCVTAEAINSHLLMSKKEKLAGKLLLQDNIVCFKLMKHLTSMMIFFKDKIL
-202 SYIPD
+202 SKVK
-207 PLYFYSQE
+207 
-215 NAGSYIRG
+215 
-223 GYNRNSMVSS
+223 M
-233 ISLIENMQQFEL
+233 
-245 VNNLPQD
+245 
-252 IKQLFHFM
+252 KQ
-260 YTKLFCEYLLCS
+260 S
-272 PMLNNQREFY
+272 
-282 NLVKEYGLRC
+282 
-292 YLGNPMLPIYY
+292 
-303 QAVGAFYKLR
+303 
-313 LKAIAYVVRVCYQTA
+313 
-328 HRVFMERKLIP
+328 
-339 SLYQHRINKS
+339 

>member
-106 ISDMVALAEQENAD
+106 ISEMVALAEQEKAD

-128 VYDSNTHFHKQVN
+128 VYTNKKEHIYVN
-141 PPLDNL
+141 PPLDPL
-147 ICLKKVLLGDV
+147 SCLECVLVGIV
-158 HSSLWN
+158 HSSVCN
-164 KLIKRNLF
+164 KLIRRDLF
-172 VYNEIHSEIGL
+172 INNRIHQFVGL
-183 NVRED
+183 DLRED
-188 FSVMYKLLYKAERL
+188 FSVLYKLVYYCKRIAYLPKAYYYYRQNASSMVNNYNEKSGKSGLLLIDDLSHFIEKERL
-202 SYIPD
+202 GEIDSR
-207 PLYFYSQE
+207 LKE
-215 NAGSYIRG
+215 
-223 GYNRNSMVSS
+223 MVNYKIVS
-233 ISLIENMQQFEL
+233 IL
-245 VNNLPQD
+245 
-252 IKQLFHFM
+252 
-260 YTKLFCEYLLCS
+260 CEYLLLSQERQYLQEYIELVRAFKLRYYCLNPIL
-272 PMLNNQREFY
+272 PMHYKLT
-282 NLVKEYGLRC
+282 G
-292 YLGNPMLPIYY
+292 I
-303 QAVGAFYKLR
+303 FYKIRLR
-313 LKAIAYVVRVCYQTA
+313 NLASVIRV
-328 HRVFMERKLIP
+328 
-339 SLYQHRINKS
+339 LYKNCK

>member
-32 ENLEIIFVN
+32 EDLEIIFVN

-128 VYDSNTHFHKQVN
+128 VYTNKKEHIYVN
-141 PPLDNL
+141 PPLDPL
-147 ICLKKVLLGDV
+147 SCLECVLVGIV
-158 HSSLWN
+158 HSSVCN
-164 KLIKRNLF
+164 KLIRRDLF
-172 VYNEIHSEIGL
+172 INNRIHQFVGL
-183 NVRED
+183 DLRED
-188 FSVMYKLLYKAERL
+188 FSVLYKLVYYCKRIAYLPKAYYYYRQNASSMVNNYNEKSGKSGLLLIDDLSHFIEKERL
-202 SYIPD
+202 GEIDSR
-207 PLYFYSQE
+207 LKE
-215 NAGSYIRG
+215 
-223 GYNRNSMVSS
+223 MVNYKIVS
-233 ISLIENMQQFEL
+233 IL
-245 VNNLPQD
+245 
-252 IKQLFHFM
+252 
-260 YTKLFCEYLLCS
+260 CEYLLLSQERQYLQEYIELVRAFKLRYYCLNPIL
-272 PMLNNQREFY
+272 PMHYKLT
-282 NLVKEYGLRC
+282 G
-292 YLGNPMLPIYY
+292 I
-303 QAVGAFYKLR
+303 FYKIRLR
-313 LKAIAYVVRVCYQTA
+313 NLASVIRV
-328 HRVFMERKLIP
+328 
-339 SLYQHRINKS
+339 LYKNCK